1 MKPKRLLI
9 GNIIGAVLILF
20 GITYSII
27 ISGLFQSL
35 SEASEASAIGVIGG
49 ADGPTAIFISG
60 NYDFNTIVSPLLL
73 LLFVVEILLI
83 FNIVYL
89 VRNK

>member
-35 SEASEASAIGVIGG
+35 SEASAIGVIGG